1 MRPDILQTW
10 MYHADLLGLLVGK
23 FTRVPSILW
32 NLRCSSMDAAHS
44 GWLSPLVR
52 RALISLSPL
61 PDAVL
66 ANSQAGLQ
74 FHRTLGYKPQ
84 QWVLIPN
91 SLDLTQFR
99 PDVHARVTLRRELGL
114 SADSRVLGLIARYHQ
129 VKDHPTF
136 IAAAGLLAKR
146 DPNAHFVLVGMHVNS
161 ANTQLIR
168 LIESTG
174 ASQRFHLLGERFD
187 IAQIT
192 AGLDL
197 ACSSSSAEGLSNT
210 IIEAMACGV
219 PCVVTN
225 VGDSALVVGDMGKVV
240 PPKKPGAFAEA
251 CEQLLQVAPKER
263 LELSRRTRKRIEER
277 FSLPSIVARY
287 EGLYKQLAFSPDLH
301 SVSAA

>member
-1 MRPDILQTW
+1 
-10 MYHADLLGLLVGK
+10 
-23 FTRVPSILW
+23 
-32 NLRCSSMDAAHS
+32 
-44 GWLSPLVR
+44 
-52 RALISLSPL
+52 
-61 PDAVL
+61 
-66 ANSQAGLQ
+66 
-74 FHRTLGYKPQ
+74 
-84 QWVLIPN
+84 
-91 SLDLTQFR
+91 
-99 PDVHARVTLRRELGL
+99 VTLRRELGL